1 MEERRSM
8 DAIERARD
16 AVNVATP
23 WEKDPSSQPLVKQSV
38 KRIATQI
45 FGRIAAGAYPFG
57 TRMPAERELAEEFDE
72 TRATVRQALDFLES
86 YRVIARRA
94 GSGTF
99 VAYRAEVLKRVAE
112 DAPGSLNIT
121 AIAET
126 ISPFEMSVA
135 ESILEPEIVR
145 LATIYMSVRD
155 LTQLSEQLT
164 QLEAIVTDAA
174 EFAELEKRFMMTIC
188 EGTHNSLIVAMYR
201 IMHEVRRQPQWFAN
215 KVRTLTPLRIR
226 AAQQALRSL
235 YTALE
240 RRDVDTAVECMRL
253 YISSTQEDMIYAS
266 P

>member
-1 MEERRSM
+1 MRMDRGMEGLV
-8 DAIERARD
+8 DIPPWDRD
-16 AVNVATP
+16 F
-23 WEKDPSSQPLVKQSV
+23 SSQPMVKQSV
-38 KRIATQI
+38 KSIATEI
-45 FGRIAAGAYPFG
+45 FNRIVSGEYSFG
-57 TRMPAERELAEEFDE
+57 TRMPAERELAETYGESR
-72 TRATVRQALDFLES
+72 TTIRQALDFLES
-86 YRVIARRA
+86 YGVVARRA

-99 VAYRAEVLKRVAE
+99 AAYRTEGARR
-112 DAPGSLNIT
+112 PGGDSGSALNFS
-121 AIAET
+121 AIADT
-126 ISPFEMSVA
+126 ISPFEMNVA

-155 LTQLSEQLT
+155 LTQLGQQLA

-174 EFAELEKRFMMTIC
+174 EFAELEKQFMMTIC

-201 IMHEVRRQPQWFAN
+201 IMHEVRRQPQWCAN
-215 KVRTLTPLRIR
+215 KKRTLTPVRIR
-226 AAQQALRSL
+226 EAQRALRSL